1 MRWICCSIK
10 GEQASIGRA
19 IADEVCGTEYEAQGT
34 ALITRTN
41 KNEEVFMDL
50 GIRGKK
56 AIVVGGSAGMGKSA
70 AMALAREGVELTI
83 MARGEERLV
92 AAALEIATETGA
104 NVTRVVGDLN
114 TPAGREAVLKACAA
128 PDILIISGGVPRIL
142 TGYEEVTEKD
152 WLESFNTE
160 LISSVELI
168 KATVSGMADR
178 GYGRVVNIASLA
190 AKTPVEA
197 RLLSGPMRSALINY
211 SGVVARK
218 LASKNVT
225 INNILPGWF
234 HTAGTRGLF
243 DSKATANGTSYEV
256 EALKWA
262 QTLGIPSAKIGN
274 PEDVG
279 AFCALLSSKYAS
291 YVVGQ
296 SIAMDG
302 GLLRTVF

>member
-1 MRWICCSIK
+1 
-10 GEQASIGRA
+10 
-19 IADEVCGTEYEAQGT
+19 
-34 ALITRTN
+34 
-41 KNEEVFMDL
+41 MDL

-56 AIVVGGSAGMGKSA
+56 AIVAGGSAGMGKSA
-70 AMALAREGVELTI
+70 ALALAREGAELTI
-83 MARGEERLV
+83 MARGEERLI
-92 AAALEIATETGA
+92 AAAHEIAAGTGA
-104 NVTRVVGDLN
+104 NVTPVVGDQN
-114 TPAGREAVLKACAA
+114 TVAGREAVLKACPD

-142 TGYEEVTEKD
+142 SGYEEVTEKD
-152 WLESFNTE
+152 WLESFNSE
-160 LISSVELI
+160 LLSSVELI
-168 KATVSGMADR
+168 KATVGGMAER
-178 GYGRVVNIASLA
+178 GFGRVVNIASLA

-197 RLLSGPMRSALINY
+197 RLLSGSMRSALINY

-234 HTAGTRGLF
+234 HTAGSRGLF
-243 DSKATANGTSYEV
+243 ESKAAANGTTYEV

-262 QTLGIPSAKIGN
+262 ATLGIPSAKIGD

-279 AFCALLSSKYAS
+279 AFCALLSSRYAS

-302 GLLRTVF
+302 GLLRIVF